1 MNHRRWRIAGTAAAL
16 ALALALADA
25 RAAHAA
31 RIKDIADFQGVRS
44 NALVGYGIVVG
55 LSGTGD
61 DNLEYTLQSV
71 RSAAQRLGVTIAPGA
86 RASLKD
92 SAAVMLTAELPPF
105 AKPGQRIDVEVAAI
119 GKAKSLR
126 GGTLMLAQLQG
137 ADGQTYAIAQGS
149 LAVGGLG
156 VEGHDGSK
164 VTINIPSS
172 GRIPDGATVERAV
185 ETGFAG
191 GAGLTLNLKRADFT
205 DAMHVA
211 RAIDRLLGP
220 GAARVQDAVS
230 ILIPAAPDPAARIGL
245 MARIEGL
252 DIATDM
258 PPARVIVN
266 ARTGT
271 IVIGGGVRVSPA
283 AVAHGNLIVRIAED
297 LEVSQPAPL
306 SPGKTAIVPHSSIS
320 VEQEPARMFLF
331 NPGVELTDIV
341 DAVNRVG
348 ASPSDLVAILEALKQ
363 AGALKAELIVI

>member
-1 MNHRRWRIAGTAAAL
+1 MLSRVWMIGVVAAAL
-16 ALALALADA
+16 AVMG
-25 RAAHAA
+25 AHAA
-31 RIKDIADFQGVRS
+31 HSERIKDVADFAGVRG
-44 NALVGYGIVVG
+44 NHLVGYGIVVG
-55 LSGTGD
+55 LNGTGD

-71 RSAAQRLGVTIAPGA
+71 RSAAQRLGITIPAGA
-86 RASLKD
+86 RASLKN
-92 SAAVMLTAELPPF
+92 SAAALITAELPPF

-126 GGTLMLAQLQG
+126 GGTLMMAQLQG

-164 VTINIPSS
+164 ITINVPSA

-185 ETGFAG
+185 ETGFAAG
-191 GAGLTLNLKRADFT
+191 EGLTLNLKRADFT
-205 DAMHVA
+205 DATRVA
-211 RAIDRLLGP
+211 SAIERALGP
-220 GAARVQDAVS
+220 HSARTLDAVS
-230 ILIPAAPDPAARIGL
+230 ILIPAPPDPSTRIAL
-245 MARIEGL
+245 MSRIEGIE
-252 DIATDM
+252 IATDT

-271 IVIGGGVRVSPA
+271 IVIGAGVRVSPA

-297 LEVSQPAPL
+297 LDVSQPLPL
-306 SPGKTAIVPHSSIS
+306 SQGRTVVTPRSNVS

-331 NPGVELTDIV
+331 NPGVALSDLV

>member
-1 MNHRRWRIAGTAAAL
+1 MHTRVWLMGVVAAAL
-16 ALALALADA
+16 AVMGA
-25 RAAHAA
+25 RAAHCE
-31 RIKDIADFQGVRS
+31 RIKDVADFAGVRG

-55 LSGTGD
+55 LTGTGD

-71 RSAAQRLGVTIAPGA
+71 RSAVLRLGVTIPAGA
-86 RASLKD
+86 RSSLKN
-92 SAAVMLTAELPPF
+92 SAAVMLTAELPAF

-126 GGTLMLAQLQG
+126 GGTLMMAQLQG

-164 VTINIPSS
+164 ITINVPSA

-185 ETGFAG
+185 DTGFTT

-205 DAMHVA
+205 DATRVA
-211 RAIDRLLGP
+211 AAIERALGP
-220 GAARVQDAVS
+220 GTARVQDAVS
-230 ILIPAAPDPAARIGL
+230 ILIPATPDPGARIAL
-245 MARIEGL
+245 MSRIEGL
-252 DIATDM
+252 YFSTDT

-271 IVIGGGVRVSPA
+271 IVIGAGVRVSAA
-283 AVAHGNLIVRIAED
+283 AVAHGNLVVRISED
-297 LEVSQPAPL
+297 LQVSQPAPL
-306 SPGKTAIVPHSSIS
+306 SQGRTTVTPRSSVT

-331 NPGVELTDIV
+331 NPGVALSDLV
-341 DAVNRVG
+341 DAVNKVG

>member
-1 MNHRRWRIAGTAAAL
+1 MHQRGLLMLAVAAAL
-16 ALALALADA
+16 AVMGA
-25 RAAHAA
+25 RAAHSE
-31 RIKDIADFQGVRS
+31 RIKDLADFAGVRG

-55 LSGTGD
+55 LNGTGD

-71 RSAAQRLGVTIAPGA
+71 RSAAQRLGVSIPAGA
-86 RASLKD
+86 RSSLKN
-92 SAAVMLTAELPPF
+92 SAAVLLTAELPPF
-105 AKPGQRIDVEVAAI
+105 AKPGQRIDLEVAAI

-126 GGTLMLAQLQG
+126 GGTLIMAQLQG

-164 VTINIPSS
+164 ITINVPSA

-191 GAGLTLNLKRADFT
+191 GTGLTLNLKRADFT
-205 DAMHVA
+205 DAVRVSA
-211 RAIDRLLGP
+211 AIERALGP
-220 GAARVQDAVS
+220 GTAHVLDAVS
-230 ILIPAAPDPAARIGL
+230 ILIPAAPDPGVRIAL
-245 MARIEGL
+245 MSRIEGL
-252 DIATDM
+252 EIATDT

-271 IVIGGGVRVSPA
+271 IVIGGSVRVSPA

-297 LEVSQPAPL
+297 LQVSQPSPL
-306 SPGKTAIVPHSSIS
+306 SAGRTAVTPRSTVS

-331 NPGVELTDIV
+331 NPGVALSDLV
-341 DAVNRVG
+341 DAVNKVG